1 MTSWWAKQTGG
12 RPLWWFVSG
21 AVCILEFLFFPV
33 SIVNTV
39 VGIAGVVFIVNG
51 LRLRKR
57 KSQRGDKQD

>member
-1 MTSWWAKQTGG
+1 MSSWCAKLTCV

-21 AVCILEFLFFPV
+21 AVCILDFLFFAV